1 MRMLQVD
8 IDELADA
15 FTVNQNEGQEGFLNV
30 KDGSVYIR
38 FPLAGDDFAPEDLD
52 DPDTWV
58 HVPSMEAREQ
68 FRIME
73 DFARDAADPDYRQD
87 LLEALDGKGAFSR
100 FRRAVSV
107 RRDLEQA
114 WYDFR
119 SRRVEEEA
127 RQWLA
132 SIGLEAPP
140 SKRRSAAPLPQPQRQ
155 PELSLVDLLLFGVD
169 GGVTDGVALRTLQ
182 LPQRDHARRCFNQ
195 LARSICEYSGEPWR
209 RRFVEARDDF
219 ERGRF
224 KLEVRDTRVELRIE
238 FDPQVRTMFE
248 QSKSKLS

>member
-15 FTVNQNEGQEGFLNV
+15 FVVNESEGQKAFLNV
-30 KDGSVYIR
+30 KDGTVFIR
-38 FPLAGDDFAPEDLD
+38 FPMVDDDLESEDLD
-52 DPDTWV
+52 DPETWV
-58 HVPSMEAREQ
+58 HVPALEAREQ

-73 DFARDAADPDYRQD
+73 DFAREAAAPDYRQE

-119 SRRVEEEA
+119 GRRVEEEA
-127 RQWLA
+127 RRWLA

-140 SKRRSAAPLPQPQRQ
+140 SKRRSAAPIAQPQKQ
-155 PELSLVDLLLFGVD
+155 PELTLVDLLLFGVD
-169 GGVTDGVALRTLQ
+169 GGVTDGVAVRTLE
-182 LPQRDHARRCFNQ
+182 LPQRDRARRCFHQ
-195 LARSICEYSGEPWR
+195 LARSICEYTGEPWR
-209 RRFVEARDDF
+209 RRFVEGRDEF

-224 KLEVRDTRVELRIE
+224 KLAVRDARVELRIE
-238 FDPQVRTMFE
+238 IDPQLMALFSRSTR
-248 QSKSKLS
+248 